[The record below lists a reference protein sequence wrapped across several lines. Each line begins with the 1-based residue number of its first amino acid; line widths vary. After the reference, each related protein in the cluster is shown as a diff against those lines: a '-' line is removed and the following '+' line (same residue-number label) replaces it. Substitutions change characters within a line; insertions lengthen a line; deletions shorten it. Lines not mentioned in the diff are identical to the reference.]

1 MDLSCI
7 ISSGDLELYV
17 LGLLPQDDAYKIE
30 QLALLFPEVR
40 SELDRISQSLE
51 DLAATA
57 AATPSP
63 AVKAR
68 LMQQL
73 SSLKAAENNA
83 GTTSATEP
91 LVHHVDDKRTTP
103 VIPISSR
110 KNNSA
115 ALLAAS
121 VIALVVSIGG
131 IIYMA
136 QQNKQS
142 NVQVAALQQ
151 QVEGLRQSAGLQQT
165 QLQAAEQTLALWQ
178 NKDVRKIDL
187 TSVPGKPD
195 ALAQVFWNTKT
206 NEVYIDDV
214 SLPPVPGG
222 KQYQLWA
229 IVDGQPVDA
238 GLLSQSDDFVQKMKA
253 FKKADAF
260 AITLEKEGGSA
271 TPTMEEMYVMAKAS

>member
-17 LGLLPQDDAYKIE
+17 LGMLPQDDAYKIE

-40 SELDRISQSLE
+40 SELDRISESLE
-51 DLAATA
+51 GLAATA
-57 AATPSP
+57 EATPSP
-63 AVKAR
+63 AVKSR

-73 SSLKAAENNA
+73 SSLKAAENNSE
-83 GTTSATEP
+83 TKSATETP
-91 LVHHVDDKRTTP
+91 IHSVKEMHTTP
-103 VIPISSR
+103 VIPISSAR
-110 KNNSA
+110 KDRT

-151 QVEGLRQSAGLQQT
+151 QVEGLQQSAGSQQT
-165 QLQAAEQTLALWQ
+165 QLKAAEQTLALWQ
-178 NKDVRKIDL
+178 NGDVRKIAL

-238 GLLSQSDDFVQKMKA
+238 GLLSKSDDFLQKMKA
-253 FKKADAF
+253 FEKADAF
-260 AITLEKEGGSA
+260 AITLEKEGGSTA
-271 TPTMEEMYVMAKAS
+271 PTLEEMYVMAKAS

>member
-1 MDLSCI
+1 M
-7 ISSGDLELYV
+7 
-17 LGLLPQDDAYKIE
+17 GLLPQDDAYKIE
-30 QLALLFPEVR
+30 QLALLFPEVK
-40 SELDRISQSLE
+40 SELDRISEALE
-51 DLAATA
+51 GLASTAAT
-57 AATPSP
+57 TPSP

-73 SSLKAAENNA
+73 SSLKEAENNS
-83 GTTSATEP
+83 GTNSATEP
-91 LVHHVDDKRTTP
+91 AVRPIKEMHTTP
-103 VIPISSR
+103 VIPFSSGKKDR
-110 KNNSA
+110 T

-121 VIALVVSIGG
+121 IIALVVSIGG

-151 QVEGLRQSAGLQQT
+151 QVEGLRQSAGSQQT

-178 NKDVRKIDL
+178 NKDVRKIAL

-238 GLLSQSDDFVQKMKA
+238 GLLSQSDNFVQKMKA
-253 FKKADAF
+253 FEKADAF
-260 AITLEKEGGSA
+260 AITLEKEGGSIA
-271 TPTMEEMYVMAKAS
+271 PTLEEMYVMAKAS

>member
-1 MDLSCI
+1 MDLGCI

-30 QLALLFPEVR
+30 QLALLFPEVKA
-40 SELDRISQSLE
+40 ELDQISQTLE
-51 DLAATA
+51 GLAATA

-63 AVKAR
+63 AVKNR

-73 SSLKAAENNA
+73 GTLKAAEEKTGA
-83 GTTSATEP
+83 ATATMKSLQPVKEVSA
-91 LVHHVDDKRTTP
+91 TP
-103 VIPISSR
+103 VIPIQTKR
-110 KNNSA
+110 NNT

-121 VIALVVSIGG
+121 VIALVASLGG

-142 NVQVAALQQ
+142 NQQVAAMQQ
-151 QVEGLRQSAGLQQT
+151 QMEGLRQSTNLQQR

-178 NKDVRKIDL
+178 NKDVRKIAL

-195 ALAQVFWNTKT
+195 ALAQVFWNPKTK
-206 NEVYIDDV
+206 EVYIADV
-214 SLPPVPGG
+214 SLPPVPDG

-238 GLLSQSDDFVQKMKA
+238 GMLSSAGASIQKMKA
-253 FKKADAF
+253 FEKADAF
-260 AITLEKEGGSA
+260 AITLEKEGGSP
-271 TPTMEEMYVMAKAS
+271 TPTMGQLYVMAKAS